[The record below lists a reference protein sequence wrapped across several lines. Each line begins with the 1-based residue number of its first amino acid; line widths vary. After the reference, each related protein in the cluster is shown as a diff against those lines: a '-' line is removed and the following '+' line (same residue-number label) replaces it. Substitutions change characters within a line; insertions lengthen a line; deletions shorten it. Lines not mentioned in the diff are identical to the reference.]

1 MDPHERRLIEL
12 QQALLNLA
20 NGRLID
26 PKILENAQLQL
37 AGAKFPIDT
46 GSGNDTIIINN
57 QKEDCHECPPCPPGP
72 PGPKGDPGS
81 PGPPGEAGPP
91 GPTGEKGDQGPP
103 GERGEQGP
111 PGERGPQGPPGPPGE
126 CSCKCKAILVSQDYT
141 ATLDDYYIGVI
152 STGPTTITL
161 PGNLESCLEIVV
173 KAEMGPPL
181 GNRKITVKASNGE
194 LIDGDS
200 EYVIEVPYQ
209 SINLLYRGGGWHI
222 I

>member
-1 MDPHERRLIEL
+1 MDEHERRLIEL
-12 QQALLNLA
+12 QQALLNLSL
-20 NGRLID
+20 GKPVDGKLI
-26 PKILENAQLQL
+26 ESAQLQI
-37 AGAKFPIDT
+37 AGGKLPPINT
-46 GSGNDTIIINN
+46 GPGNDTVVINN
-57 QKEDCHECPPCPPGP
+57 GGDDCDKCPPGP
-72 PGPKGDPGS
+72 PGPPGEQGPPGPEGPS
-81 PGPPGEAGPP
+81 GPPGEQGP
-91 GPTGEKGDQGPP
+91 KGDQGET
-103 GERGEQGP
+103 GEPGEQGP

-126 CSCKCKAILVSQDYT
+126 CSCECKAILVSQDYT

-161 PGNLESCLEIVV
+161 PGNLESCLEIIV

-181 GNRKITVKASNGE
+181 GNRKITVRASAGE